1 MKKKKWIRFSKRLL
15 ILLLCT
21 SIVSGT
27 YFNRQKM
34 TVQATSIVATL
45 SAYTLYEICMYIG
58 GLIIG
63 CAGIGSLVYLVE
75 NRDDVARVG
84 KDFIDSCDLDEL
96 SDWVISKAD
105 SLGQSYVFGSEALQT
120 VKDTTFEVIQGG
132 GSSPENNE
140 DNDGDGDKDFDDR
153 TKELEQLGMWGTATF
168 TNWFAERMED
178 LLNKDDAGEE
188 TFLDEYVSETDFSGF
203 KRDVNGNYLF
213 SGKEITYA
221 NANVNG
227 LSPGDVQESKTL
239 INYNA
244 SNEAYY
250 ENPLVLYCKNVS
262 GGIKF
267 YYFAEVVNYSL
278 QPAKFYYNSIA
289 YKKGSTVSY
298 EYASYDFVLKGS
310 DSNFKYDFN
319 FSIPVFES
327 YSEALIAAQSGDYSA
342 ALNYAEHYRIADWL
356 QEDWQGVIESLNT
369 GIRSLSGNM
378 LIVGQA
384 LNQAMTNQLNG
395 LGYISAIAEG
405 IAGSVPL
412 SLPAGMAAPLYYPDP
427 SLYPALDPSL
437 YPWAQPNTS
446 PEPEPGADSDSGNV
460 DDDLDPKDEFGLN
473 MIFGILILLIMII
486 IMLLIIF
493 ISCLA
498 FIVMVFRIE
507 ATTGFLPDDMVAGL
521 DYLRTLEIP
530 GFGMSVYSFF
540 MALIYILLFFS
551 IVGIL
556 RKNIDK
562 IKFPR
567 KGGKK

>member
-1 MKKKKWIRFSKRLL
+1 MKEKKWIRFSKRLL

-34 TVQATSIVATL
+34 TVQATSIIATL

-58 GLIIG
+58 GLVIG

-153 TKELEQLGMWGTATF
+153 TKELEQMGMWGTTTF
-168 TNWFAERMED
+168 VNWFAERMED
-178 LLNKDDAGEE
+178 LLNKDAAGEDN
-188 TFLDEYVSETDFSGF
+188 FL
-203 KRDVNGNYLF
+203 
-213 SGKEITYA
+213 
-221 NANVNG
+221 
-227 LSPGDVQESKTL
+227 
-239 INYNA
+239 
-244 SNEAYY
+244 SNEFQLNDIGYSGYELNEDGYY
-250 ENPLVLYCKNVS
+250 
-262 GGIKF
+262 
-267 YYFAEVVNYSL
+267 NYSL
-278 QPAKFYYNSIA
+278 TNTFYDSSGNFSSQATLVGNQEYFVNKCCLVYSGTSSGTARYYFYYYNSDN
-289 YKKGSTVSY
+289 GSLIRFTPDVNI
-298 EYASYDFVLKGS
+298 S
-310 DSNFKYDFN
+310 DSNVSVQVYNYVQKRDGRAF
-319 FSIPVFES
+319 FSTNLPVFES
-327 YSEALIAAQSGDYSA
+327 LGMAESFFETGLMTLAS
-342 ALNYAEHYRIADWL
+342 NYKPKVYRIADWL
-356 QEDWQGVIESLNT
+356 QEDWQGVIDSLNT

-412 SLPAGMAAPLYYPDP
+412 SLPAGMATPLYYPDP

>member
-1 MKKKKWIRFSKRLL
+1 
-15 ILLLCT
+15 
-21 SIVSGT
+21 
-27 YFNRQKM
+27 M

-58 GLIIG
+58 GLVIG

-153 TKELEQLGMWGTATF
+153 TKELEQMGMWGTTTF
-168 TNWFAERMED
+168 VNWFAERMED
-178 LLNKDDAGEE
+178 LLNKDAAGEE
-188 TFLDEYVSETDFSGF
+188 TFLDEYVQTDYVSSSFNGFVKNEQGNYVYSASCFTEYVGGKTYSWKLVSDYKDYIYPQCLIFDSTTSDAGSKYVVYAFINENLTSAASSVNLLGDYYTDGVKTGSKNSLNSFNSGTIYKNNEPYIVCGFNTSLPVFGSLADAQWAFYNNDFSNVLG
-203 KRDVNGNYLF
+203 KSGN
-213 SGKEITYA
+213 
-221 NANVNG
+221 
-227 LSPGDVQESKTL
+227 
-239 INYNA
+239 
-244 SNEAYY
+244 
-250 ENPLVLYCKNVS
+250 
-262 GGIKF
+262 
-267 YYFAEVVNYSL
+267 
-278 QPAKFYYNSIA
+278 
-289 YKKGSTVSY
+289 
-298 EYASYDFVLKGS
+298 
-310 DSNFKYDFN
+310 
-319 FSIPVFES
+319 
-327 YSEALIAAQSGDYSA
+327 
-342 ALNYAEHYRIADWL
+342 YRIADWL

-369 GIRSLSGNM
+369 GVRSLNGNM
-378 LIVGQA
+378 LIVGEA
-384 LNQAMTNQLNG
+384 LNQAIANQMNG

-507 ATTGFLPDDMVAGL
+507 ATTGFLPDDMVAAL